1 MIEQINKSPTL
12 YDDDFTYVV
21 EVSSQT
27 FISLSTTIIDL
38 LFNPVFIVLNI
49 VILINTKAYFHVYQ
63 TDKKPIL

>member
-1 MIEQINKSPTL
+1 MIELINKSPAL

-38 LFNPVFIVLNI
+38 LLTQFSL
-49 VILINTKAYFHVYQ
+49 Y
-63 TDKKPIL
+63 